1 MSEDN
6 SNDNSNE
13 EEPTIL
19 EIVAKRQRRWQLED
33 EAQNAWEGHHVSVLA
48 GTSNNEIA
56 HTNTRLAQL
65 NEEGEALDSIT
76 GNNVKDVPRTC
87 RAVDHHKQG
96 HQVEMDKHQHVTFT
110 ANDEYPDII
119 PGAYA
124 EGGIG
129 TDEDN
134 SMIQQH
140 RPPQEQLQNPMP
152 AAENETDGLA
162 VANPVQGQDGPNP
175 IDLPTA
181 QDYDLEASRQ
191 RNEKTVA
198 FKRNILL
205 AVIVMIALIVVLVAA
220 LVKPDNPSYVI
231 VDDTIHPTSSP
242 SPAPT
247 SMLSFEDHVLSLLP
261 DHSIRDVHSPQS
273 SQFKALQWILDG
285 DTTLPNERI
294 QQRFALATLY
304 HSTAGEKWAKDTN
317 WLNHSVHECTW
328 YNKNT
333 FASKDTLQYVYP
345 GYLANFEPPMSTS
358 CDSNGHYTNLWLDQN
373 NLVGRLPREL
383 YLLTSLQ
390 TVSLAMNPGLQGSTI
405 TSHIG
410 HLKDLRGL
418 AMFMIMLTGTL
429 PTEIGLL
436 TQLQAFGVNNNLL
449 EGEIPSEIWQLTKLQ
464 TLSLNDN
471 LNLHGSI
478 PSAIGALSN
487 LRWLVA
493 EECDLTGTI
502 PTEVGLL
509 SSLEWFALGDNRLT
523 GTLPGEL
530 SLLPNLVLLSVHKDS
545 LEGTIPSELG
555 LLTSCTLLSLSANSF
570 TGQIPKELFQLTSLR
585 LMDFGGNLFSPGTL
599 PTEVGRLQLIEKL
612 SFNNVQR
619 IGPIPSELGL
629 LTLLG
634 WLHMRANSFSGTI
647 PEELMALQWSLHTM
661 SVEDNPMLSGTVPNG
676 LCNINGTCIPDSI
689 INCQGNDGLHGSIR
703 FDCTSLLCGC
713 NCATCNDGDS

>member
-6 SNDNSNE
+6 GNGNGNDNE

-19 EIVAKRQRRWQLED
+19 EIVAKRARRWQLEE
-33 EAQNAWEGHHVSVLA
+33 EAHSALEGNHISVLV
-48 GTSNNEIA
+48 GTGNNTDA
-56 HTNTRLAQL
+56 AQL
-65 NEEGEALDSIT
+65 DKEGEALDFIRGSI
-76 GNNVKDVPRTC
+76 VKDVPRTC
-87 RAVDHHKQG
+87 RAVDQHKKGQQM
-96 HQVEMDKHQHVTFT
+96 HKHQHVITT
-110 ANDEYPDII
+110 DEYPDII

-124 EGGIG
+124 QAGTG
-129 TDEDN
+129 TDEEN
-134 SMIQQH
+134 PVVQQR
-140 RPPQEQLQNPMP
+140 RPPQEQLQNRMP
-152 AAENETDGLA
+152 AAENGTDGLA
-162 VANPVQGQDGPNP
+162 VANPVQGQDVHNP

-181 QDYDLEASRQ
+181 QDYNFEASRQ

-205 AVIVMIALIVVLVAA
+205 AVILMIALIAVLVAA
-220 LVKPDNPSYVI
+220 LCKPTNPSYVI
-231 VDDTIHPTSSP
+231 VIDDTMHPTSSP

-247 SMLSFEDHVLSLLP
+247 STLSFEDHVLSLLP
-261 DHSIRDVHSPQS
+261 DHSIGDIQNPQS
-273 SQFKALQWILDG
+273 SQFKALHWILDG

-304 HSTAGEKWAKDTN
+304 HSTSGEKWAENSN
-317 WLNHSVHECTW
+317 WLNHSVHECAW
-328 YNKNT
+328 YNKNN

-345 GYLANFEPPMSTS
+345 GYLANFEPPMPTS

-373 NLVGRLPREL
+373 NLVGQLPREL

-405 TSHIG
+405 STHIG
-410 HLKDLRGL
+410 HLQDLRGL
-418 AMFMIMLTGTL
+418 VMFEIMLGGTV

-436 TQLQAFGVNNNLL
+436 TQLQVFGVNNNLL
-449 EGEIPSEIWQLTKLQ
+449 EGRIPNEIWQLTKLQ
-464 TLSLNDN
+464 TLSFTDN
-471 LNLHGSI
+471 PNLRGSI

-487 LRWLVA
+487 LRWLVML
-493 EECDLTGTI
+493 CDLTGTI

-523 GTLPGEL
+523 GTLPVEL
-530 SLLPNLVLLSVHKDS
+530 SLLSNLVLLSVINNS

-555 LLTSCTLLSLSANSF
+555 LLTSCTVLSLSANSF
-570 TGQIPKELFQLTSLR
+570 TGQIPKELFHLTSLR
-585 LMDFGGNLFSPGTL
+585 LLDLGENLFSPGTL
-599 PTEVGRLQLIEKL
+599 PTEVGQLQLMEKL
-612 SFNNVQR
+612 TFDDAQR

-634 WLHMRANSFSGTI
+634 RLNMRVNSFSGTI
-647 PEELMALQWSLHTM
+647 PEELMVLQWSLHTM
-661 SVEDNPMLSGTVPNG
+661 SVEDNPMLSGTVPKG
-676 LCNINGTCIPDSI
+676 LCNINGTCIPDGI
-689 INCQGNDGLHGSIR
+689 ISCQGNDGLHGSIR